1 MFGVVLWADEND
13 SKAVIWCED
22 QGDLAYY
29 SQHDGDHHDH
39 VALDAGDLIQ
49 FDLCEERNC
58 RMARHLCRVETCHA
72 PSLPGDL
79 RRQRQCNTVA
89 RRCRAAKVV
98 SLQEYREPM
107 EA

>member
-1 MFGVVLWADEND
+1 MFGVVLWTDEND
-13 SKAVIWCED
+13 EKAIIWCED

-29 SQHDGDHHDH
+29 SQHDGEDHNP

-72 PSLPGDL
+72 PSLAHDL
-79 RRQRQCNTVA
+79 RRQRHHNAASGAVA
-89 RRCRAAKVV
+89 ARCKDQTVV
-98 SLQEYREPM
+98 SLRE
-107 EA
+107 A